1 MSARARLN
9 NFFEC
14 ESIIPFWQFIV
25 EHVPLNVKWS
35 PSFFWH
41 QPFGLCARSLKGL
54 SSNRPSQG
62 RYQNQRCCYCLC
74 ACLAAW
80 SPHGM
85 YSASFKIES
94 TSRKKS
100 PRIESWIC
108 PRFTHGLL
116 NCPDFWRIFFSL
128 IFFLGN
134 NRYQCIADYFVYY
147 RNQVK
152 DGP

>member
-1 MSARARLN
+1 MLANVSNNYPGIRWMRVNHSLLAIYCWTHPIEPKNDPLTYFGHFRRFLAFFRKFRPFTCVRCERARLN

-62 RYQNQRCCYCLC
+62 RYQKQYLDV
-74 ACLAAW
+74 
-80 SPHGM
+80 P
-85 YSASFKIES
+85 
-94 TSRKKS
+94 
-100 PRIESWIC
+100 
-108 PRFTHGLL
+108 
-116 NCPDFWRIFFSL
+116 
-128 IFFLGN
+128 
-134 NRYQCIADYFVYY
+134 
-147 RNQVK
+147 
-152 DGP
+152 

>member
-1 MSARARLN
+1 MDVTTFLNVSQSFPFGNLYLNLKWSPYLFLLLFGHFRRFLAFFENLGHLPVKCKRARLN

-62 RYQNQRCCYCLC
+62 RYQKHYLNVPQNLLF
-74 ACLAAW
+74 APL
-80 SPHGM
+80 
-85 YSASFKIES
+85 K
-94 TSRKKS
+94 RKCS
-100 PRIESWIC
+100 IWM
-108 PRFTHGLL
+108 
-116 NCPDFWRIFFSL
+116 
-128 IFFLGN
+128 
-134 NRYQCIADYFVYY
+134 
-147 RNQVK
+147 
-152 DGP
+152 